1 MYSRDIYTCKE
12 DYPKMTLDLQHN
24 RIVKDTMTEKFA
36 ESVRENLMP
45 MLVKKYGECILGIQM
60 YEDYIADKF
69 LRSGCWYYPLTLIM
83 IDGPKTEWIRWDADK
98 ALYSGTSPYSY
109 VGDKLIDFKFATPTE
124 EFENKLVGRA
134 IYDEGGH
141 INVRIDAAI
150 PDITFLS
157 GKYSQTFIDE
167 MARQITKNMCEAMNV
182 ASFDGSSIELSLVF
196 APETYMEH
204 TSENVTY
211 RRLLLVDKSSAPR
224 DFWIKWSRLDGATA
238 YTIADNVTADNVVFE
253 IGEDVSQKAR
263 EKEYRCLLRLG
274 KDKYHTAMGR
284 KNVTEWRD
292 VIKRAIR
299 RGELVQ
305 IDEIVEDS
313 AKNDEIS
320 AQLAKLLGTEVPVAA
335 SSEPEQIRFDDEL
348 EIALRKLANVAGG
361 QVEEELPVEEVIEEV
376 AAEEPVVETEA
387 AAPAEEQTSDNFVF
401 AGFDVPEVE
410 STTDIFAAI
419 SADDTLMVD
428 ERGMELPTFEAI
440 ELDEV
445 EETEEN
451 VEAVEETA
459 DDIIEEVIAKPEAVE
474 EAPAAEPAPEVEAS
488 AVDVEAKIRAELEAK
503 IRLEYESRARIK
515 AEEEAERLRREQEIL
530 RLEHEKL
537 QAQLARER
545 REQAIKEEELR
556 AEEARLRAQIE
567 LRLRAETRERE
578 RLAEAARVAVEEQRR
593 LEAEHAKLTAE
604 HAAEERRAAAEA
616 KRVAAEADK
625 ARREKQAAARAKV
638 AAAAEDPK
646 YTYTSKVV
654 RLVFR
659 RSVDPNITQRIHEI
673 IKVTL
678 EYYGKDKIY
687 LKIKATVPDS
697 ETVCLEFVKIPLE
710 EMELLG
716 NIIKVLGNSGL
727 GIAKAIVE

>member
-1 MYSRDIYTCKE
+1 
-12 DYPKMTLDLQHN
+12 MTLDLQHN

-69 LRSGCWYYPLTLIM
+69 QRSGSWYYPLTLIM

-98 ALYSGTSPYSY
+98 SLYKNASPYSY
-109 VGDKLIDFKFATPTE
+109 VGDKMIDFKLATPTE
-124 EFENKLVGRA
+124 EFEKKLAGRA

-141 INVRIDAAI
+141 INVRIDAPV

-157 GKYSQTFIDE
+157 GKYSQTFVDE
-167 MARQITKNMCEAMNV
+167 MARQITKSVCDAMNI

-196 APETYMEH
+196 APDTYMEH

-224 DFWIKWSRLDGATA
+224 DFWIKWTRLDGATA
-238 YTIADNVTADNVVFE
+238 YTIADNVTSDNVVFE

-274 KDKYHTAMGR
+274 KDKYHNAMGR

-299 RGELVQ
+299 RGELSQ
-305 IDEIVEDS
+305 IDEVLEDT
-313 AKNDEIS
+313 AKTDDIS
-320 AQLAKLLGTEVPVAA
+320 AQLAKLLGTEIPVSAPI
-335 SSEPEQIRFDDEL
+335 EPEQPKVDDEL
-348 EIALRKLANVAGG
+348 AEALRKLAAVTGEAD
-361 QVEEELPVEEVIEEV
+361 EAETDEAEV
-376 AAEEPVVETEA
+376 AVET
-387 AAPAEEQTSDNFVF
+387 AEEQTSDNFVF
-401 AGFDVPEVE
+401 ADIDIFDEGA
-410 STTDIFAAI
+410 TKDIFASI
-419 SADDTLMVD
+419 PDETTLMVD
-428 ERGMELPTFEAI
+428 ERGMELPTFEEI
-440 ELDEV
+440 EIDDAV
-445 EETEEN
+445 EETDEIIE
-451 VEAVEETA
+451 EAVEEEESETIA
-459 DDIIEEVIAKPEAVE
+459 QIPVAEATPASENVPAGDI
-474 EAPAAEPAPEVEAS
+474 
-488 AVDVEAKIRAELEAK
+488 EAKIRAELETK

-515 AEEEAERLRREQEIL
+515 AEEEAERLRREQEQL

-567 LRLRAETRERE
+567 VQLRAETRERE
-578 RLAEAARVAVEEQRR
+578 RLAEAARIAVEEQRR
-593 LEAEHAKLTAE
+593 LEAEHAKLAGE
-604 HAAEERRAAAEA
+604 RAAESRMAAEA
-616 KRVAAEADK
+616 KRAANEAKRAASEADK
-625 ARREKQAAARAKV
+625 ARREKQAEARAKV
-638 AAAAEDPK
+638 AASAEDPK

-687 LKIKATVPDS
+687 LKIKATVPNS
-697 ETVCLEFVKIPLE
+697 ETVCLEFIKIPME

>member
-1 MYSRDIYTCKE
+1 MYSRNIYACKE

-69 LRSGCWYYPLTLIM
+69 LRSGSWYYPLTLIM

-98 ALYSGTSPYSY
+98 SLYSGNSPYSY

-299 RGELVQ
+299 RGELMQ
-305 IDEIVEDS
+305 IDEIVEDTS
-313 AKNDEIS
+313 KNDEIS
-320 AQLAKLLGTEVPVAA
+320 AQLAKLLGTEVPVAT

-348 EIALRKLANVAGG
+348 EIALRKLAHVAGED
-361 QVEEELPVEEVIEEV
+361 VEEEAPAEEVIVDEPVEEIIE
-376 AAEEPVVETEA
+376 AP
-387 AAPAEEQTSDNFVF
+387 APAEEQTSDNFVF

-419 SADDTLMVD
+419 SAEDTLMVD
-428 ERGMELPTFEAI
+428 ERGMELPAFEAI
-440 ELDEV
+440 ELDETTEAEEV
-445 EETEEN
+445 AEVAEQTEETPDEI
-451 VEAVEETA
+451 T
-459 DDIIEEVIAKPEAVE
+459 EEVIAEPETAK
-474 EAPAAEPAPEVEAS
+474 AEPAVESAPVAEAS
-488 AVDVEAKIRAELEAK
+488 AGDIEAKIRAELEAK
-503 IRLEYESRARIK
+503 IRLEYESRARAK
-515 AEEEAERLRREQEIL
+515 AEEEAERLRREQELL

-567 LRLRAETRERE
+567 LQLRAETRERE
-578 RLAEAARVAVEEQRR
+578 RLAEAARVAVEEQRK
-593 LEAEHAKLTAE
+593 LAEAHAKLTAE

-616 KRVAAEADK
+616 KRAAAEADK

-697 ETVCLEFVKIPLE
+697 ETVCLEFVKIPME

>member
-1 MYSRDIYTCKE
+1 
-12 DYPKMTLDLQHN
+12 MTIDLQHN

-36 ESVRENLMP
+36 ESVRVNLMP

-69 LRSGCWYYPLTLIM
+69 QRGGSWYYPLTLIM

-98 ALYSGTSPYSY
+98 SLYSSNSPYAY
-109 VGDKLIDFKFATPTE
+109 VGDKLIDFKLATPTD
-124 EFENKLVGRA
+124 EFASKLEGRA

-167 MARQITKNMCEAMNV
+167 MARQITKEICEAMNV
-182 ASFDGSSIELSLVF
+182 SSFDGSSIELSLVF

-224 DFWIKWSRLDGATA
+224 DFWIKWTRLDGATA
-238 YTIADNVTADNVVFE
+238 YTIADDVTAENVLFE

-263 EKEYRCLLRLG
+263 EKEYRFLLRLG

-299 RGELVQ
+299 RGELSQ
-305 IDEIVEDS
+305 IDEVVEDT
-313 AKNDEIS
+313 AKTDELS
-320 AQLAKLLGTEVPVAA
+320 AQLAKLLGTDVPAYA
-335 SSEPEQIRFDDEL
+335 PAETEQTTLDGEL
-348 EIALRKLANVAGG
+348 AEALRKL
-361 QVEEELPVEEVIEEV
+361 VEVTADEPAIEEMAEPVIEEPV
-376 AAEEPVVETEA
+376 AV
-387 AAPAEEQTSDNFVF
+387 AEEQTSDNFVF
-401 AGFDVPEVE
+401 AGFDVPDVE

-419 SADDTLMVD
+419 SADETLMVD
-428 ERGMELPTFEAI
+428 ERGMDLPTFEDVAL
-440 ELDEV
+440 EEV
-445 EETEEN
+445 EEETEE
-451 VEAVEETA
+451 VAEAKEEQ
-459 DDIIEEVIAKPEAVE
+459 IAE
-474 EAPAAEPAPEVEAS
+474 EPAVALETPAQNAS
-488 AVDVEAKIRAELEAK
+488 AGDIEAKIRAELEAK

-515 AEEEAERLRREQEIL
+515 AEEEADRLRREQEQL

-567 LRLRAETRERE
+567 IQLRAETRERE
-578 RLAEAARVAVEEQRR
+578 RLAEAARIAVEEQRR
-593 LEAEHAKLTAE
+593 LQAEHEKLAGE
-604 HAAEERRAAAEA
+604 RAAEERRAAAEA
-616 KRVAAEADK
+616 KRAASEADK

-638 AAAAEDPK
+638 AAAAEDPQ

-687 LKIKATVPDS
+687 LKVKATVPDS
-697 ETVCLEFVKIPLE
+697 ETVCLEFIKIPME

>member
-1 MYSRDIYTCKE
+1 
-12 DYPKMTLDLQHN
+12 MTLDLQHN

-98 ALYSGTSPYSY
+98 ALYNGTSPYSY

-305 IDEIVEDS
+305 IDGIVEDT

-361 QVEEELPVEEVIEEV
+361 QAEEELPVEEVIEEV

-567 LRLRAETRERE
+567 LQLRAETRERE

-616 KRVAAEADK
+616 KRAAAEADK